1 MKLPPVLS
9 PVIFVATVSLISCA
23 ADPIGGFTP
32 ATCTDPD
39 VLAFVANL
47 YSGETQRPEIVPG
60 TAAQYPASPPN
71 TVLCSVYVRRTVYD
85 AAKYGSLPKIVIEP
99 RFFRVK
105 TLAQGFEVTP
115 GS

>member
-1 MKLPPVLS
+1 MKLLPTLPA
-9 PVIFVATVSLISCA
+9 IFCVTVVSLISCA
-23 ADPIGGFTP
+23 ADPIGGSTP
-32 ATCTDPD
+32 ATCMDPD
-39 VLAFVANL
+39 VLAFVSNL

-85 AAKYGSLPKIVIEP
+85 AAKYGSLPKIIIEP

>member
-1 MKLPPVLS
+1 MKLPPALS
-9 PVIFVATVSLISCA
+9 AVFFGASISLMSCA
-23 ADPIGGFTP
+23 ADPIGGSTP
-32 ATCTDPD
+32 ATCMDPD
-39 VLAFVANL
+39 VLAFVSNL

-60 TAAQYPASPPN
+60 TAAQYPAPPPN

-105 TLAQGFEVTP
+105 TLAHGFEVTP